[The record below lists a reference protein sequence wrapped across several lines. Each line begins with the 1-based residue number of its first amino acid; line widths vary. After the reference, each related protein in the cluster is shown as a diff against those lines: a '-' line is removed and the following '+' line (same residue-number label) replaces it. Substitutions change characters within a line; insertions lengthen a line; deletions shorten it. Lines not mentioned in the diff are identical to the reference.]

1 MNQIAPVFV
10 SHGAPTLALRD
21 APARQFLKGLGPA
34 IGRPRAIVAVTA
46 HWETPRVAVGGAAR
60 PRTIYDFGR
69 FDNALFDIRYDA
81 PGDPAL
87 AEQITDLLCAAGIAS
102 GVDPMRGLDHGVWVP
117 LRLMF
122 PDADIPVVPVS
133 VQSGHGPAHH
143 LQVGRALVPL
153 TREGVLVLGSGS
165 FTHDLARFRGQ
176 SQDAAVPDDVRDFA
190 NWFDAAL
197 TEGRPCDTLSY
208 RALAPHAVEQHPTEE
223 HLLPLFVA
231 LGAAGPGLR
240 AERLHS
246 SATFG
251 VLRMDAYRFVP
262 AAMQEASDPAV
273 SLATD
278 CGGGMRI

>member
-1 MNQIAPVFV
+1 MDQIAPVFV

-21 APARQFLKGLGPA
+21 APARRFLVGLGPA

-46 HWETPRVAVGGAAR
+46 HWETQRVAVGGAAR
-60 PRTIYDFGR
+60 PRTIHDFGR
-69 FDNALFDIRYDA
+69 FDDALFDLRYEA

-87 AEQITDLLCAAGIAS
+87 AERISDLLCDAGIPS
-102 GVDPMRGLDHGVWVP
+102 GVEPMRGLDHGVWVP

-122 PDADIPVVPVS
+122 PDADIPVVPLS
-133 VQSGHGPAHH
+133 VQPAHGPAHH
-143 LQVGRALVPL
+143 LQVGRALAPL

-165 FTHDLARFRGQ
+165 FTHDLGRFRGQ
-176 SQDAAVPDDVRDFA
+176 SQDAAMAEDVREFA
-190 NWFDAAL
+190 DWFDAAL

-240 AERLHS
+240 AERLHN
-246 SATFG
+246 SAMFG

-262 AAMQEASDPAV
+262 AAMAEASGPEV
-273 SLATD
+273 SRATD
-278 CGGGMRI
+278 CSGGMRI